1 MPPSLHYRKC
11 DDARHWNLF
20 MIQLLQIMNLATL
33 EDLYEAVIANGWY
46 PANRNAAA
54 GPALDVHI
62 VNAFADANGY
72 EHPEDYRETAP
83 THVAMLVNWRVLRAI
98 MTFGMD
104 DQQRRS
110 IRNMKMEKDRLAD
123 NPQVPKRR

>member
-83 THVAMLVNWRVLRAI
+83 THVAMLVNWRVLRYVYFICIPHLTAGLTI
-98 MTFGMD
+98 QLT
-104 DQQRRS
+104 
-110 IRNMKMEKDRLAD
+110 
-123 NPQVPKRR
+123 KRAMNYQCCQSL